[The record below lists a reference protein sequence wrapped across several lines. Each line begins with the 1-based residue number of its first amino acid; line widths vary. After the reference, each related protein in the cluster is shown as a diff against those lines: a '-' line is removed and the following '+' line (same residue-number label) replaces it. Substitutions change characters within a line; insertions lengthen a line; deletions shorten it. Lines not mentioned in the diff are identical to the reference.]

1 MMKHLILAATLF
13 IIATCTSCNNS
24 NANATDTKEN
34 AEAVNSNSSSSSGDA
49 VFSYNL
55 DGTKVSGGEVDATK
69 TNNIVMITKNDN
81 GQKFSFFLG
90 DAYQDNTETFAHSLR
105 FTIPGKT
112 GTTTLKPDDDN
123 GTVELFLGNDK
134 DSKYVMYANEDFSVA
149 VTNISATRVSG
160 TFSGKLKL
168 LASTGSGKD
177 ELTVTDG
184 KFDIPIRDTR

>member
-1 MMKHLILAATLF
+1 MKHLIFVSTLF
-13 IIATCTSCNNS
+13 IIATCTSCNNN
-24 NANATDTKEN
+24 NASAAGNKEN
-34 AEAVNSNSSSSSGDA
+34 AATENATPSSSSGDA

-55 DGTKVSGGEVDATK
+55 DGTKISGGEVDATQ

-90 DAYQDNTETFAHSLR
+90 DAYQENSETFAHSLR

-112 GTTTLKPDDDN
+112 GTVTLKQDDDN
-123 GTVELFLGNDK
+123 GSVELFLGNNQD
-134 DSKYVMYANEDFSVA
+134 DKYVMYANEDFNVT

-168 LASTGSGKD
+168 LENTGKGKD
-177 ELTVTDG
+177 EFKVTDG
-184 KFDIPIRDTR
+184 KFNIPVRNTK